1 MSKESNTAYES
12 PEGSQSS
19 SMCSAPGGVTVT
31 FHRIKVKEPDNCVVE
46 SEYNGGSS

>member
-1 MSKESNTAYES
+1 MSKERSTAYKS
-12 PEGSQSS
+12 PEGPRSS